1 MFEAE
6 YARRRTTAEAE
17 AGRICSGDTVYLAGG
32 PLLPVDFAAALHRRA
47 AELHGVRVLNYLP
60 LESLALLTDPACGDA
75 FQIESIFYNTYQQ
88 EAQRLGRC
96 AFLPNHLR
104 NAARDWT
111 HGAPEYDCLV
121 LTVSPMDKHGCFS
134 LAGSA
139 CIELEVLPRARR
151 VVVEVASC
159 APRIFG
165 DVTLHV
171 SQVDAIVESDR
182 YPAALSPQPPDEV
195 DRQLGRVVAE
205 LVEDGATIQLGFG
218 GTINAL
224 AAELKDK
231 RGLGIH
237 TEAMSDA
244 AMELLRCGAADNS
257 CKAIHPGKTIATF
270 AYGSKR
276 MYDYIDHNPSVAIL
290 PVDYVNNPYTIA
302 QNDNVV
308 SVNAALE
315 IDLSGQ
321 VCAESIGNHMFSGS
335 GGQLDYVRGA
345 LMSRGG
351 LSFIAFPSTAKGGTI
366 SKIKPFLA
374 PGAGVTTGRNE
385 VDMIVTEYGIA
396 KLRGRTF
403 SQRAKALISIAHP
416 NFRDE
421 LLFEARK
428 MGLML

>member
-1 MFEAE
+1 MIGALRTWLLSIIAAGLVLSILYALLPKGRLRPIVRTAGGVVLMLVILRPLTELDLEGFAVSYDD
-6 YARRRTTAEAE
+6 YAREIR
-17 AGRICSGDTVYLAGG
+17 
-32 PLLPVDFAAALHRRA
+32 
-47 AELHGVRVLNYLP
+47 EL
-60 LESLALLTDPACGDA
+60 
-75 FQIESIFYNTYQQ
+75 
-88 EAQRLGRC
+88 
-96 AFLPNHLR
+96 
-104 NAARDWT
+104 
-111 HGAPEYDCLV
+111 
-121 LTVSPMDKHGCFS
+121 
-134 LAGSA
+134 
-139 CIELEVLPRARR
+139 
-151 VVVEVASC
+151 
-159 APRIFG
+159 
-165 DVTLHV
+165 
-171 SQVDAIVESDR
+171 
-182 YPAALSPQPPDEV
+182 
-195 DRQLGRVVAE
+195 
-205 LVEDGATIQLGFG
+205 
-218 GTINAL
+218 
-224 AAELKDK
+224 
-231 RGLGIH
+231 
-237 TEAMSDA
+237 TEQY
-244 AMELLRCGAADNS
+244 RAADNS

-276 MYDYIDHNPSVAIL
+276 MYGYIDHNPSVAIL

-428 MGLML
+428 MVLML

>member
-1 MFEAE
+1 MQFQA
-6 YARRRTTAEAE
+6 
-17 AGRICSGDTVYLAGG
+17 VYEEKKMS
-32 PLLPVDFAAALHRRA
+32 A
-47 AELHGVRVLNYLP
+47 AEMAARIPDASHIFSDIFLAQPKTLYEAINNRCLADSMRSCTITTYLDLYPLVCYTEPIRFAKNLQGTSVFCSALTRKAVGQGLADYLP
-60 LESLALLTDPACGDA
+60 
-75 FQIESIFYNTYQQ
+75 NTYWDQP
-88 EAQRLGRC
+88 ALIR
-96 AFLPNHLR
+96 
-104 NAARDWT
+104 
-111 HGAPEYDCLV
+111 EYLDV
-121 LTVSPMDKHGCFS
+121 DVFVVSVSPMDSHGYFS
-134 LAGSA
+134 LGVTGSDSA
-139 CIELEVLPRARR
+139 EYLKIE
-151 VVVEVASC
+151 
-159 APRIFG
+159 
-165 DVTLHV
+165 
-171 SQVDAIVESDR
+171 
-182 YPAALSPQPPDEV
+182 
-195 DRQLGRVVAE
+195 
-205 LVEDGATIQLGFG
+205 
-218 GTINAL
+218 
-224 AAELKDK
+224 
-231 RGLGIH
+231 
-237 TEAMSDA
+237 
-244 AMELLRCGAADNS
+244 CGAAENS